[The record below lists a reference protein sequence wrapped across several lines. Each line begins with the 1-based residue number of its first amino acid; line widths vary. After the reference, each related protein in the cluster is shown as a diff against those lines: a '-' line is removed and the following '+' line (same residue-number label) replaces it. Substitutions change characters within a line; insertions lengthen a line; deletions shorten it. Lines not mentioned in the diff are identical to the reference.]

1 MEGFGQ
7 YALNKFMKLLKN
19 ENIPY
24 KEFNVLQAGNDESR
38 INEEIWFLHSCMIK
52 YK

>member
-7 YALNKFMKLLKN
+7 YTLNKFMKLSKN

-24 KEFNVLQAGNDESR
+24 KEFNVLQVGNDKSR
-38 INEEIWFLHSCMIK
+38 MKK
-52 YK
+52 YGSYIPA